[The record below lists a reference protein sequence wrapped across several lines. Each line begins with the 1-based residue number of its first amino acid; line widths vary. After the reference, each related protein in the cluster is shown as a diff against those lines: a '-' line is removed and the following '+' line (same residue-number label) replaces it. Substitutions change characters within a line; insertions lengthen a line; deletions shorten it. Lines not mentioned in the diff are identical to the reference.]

1 MHPCGDAFCTTRAP
15 PPHPLQRHG
24 ERLAAQALR
33 FLLRKL
39 ANGEVCLL
47 LAGARLTESYTR
59 ISTTARRG
67 QGLFVLLRTWH
78 GTGIVASVK
87 ENSLL

>member
-39 ANGEVCLL
+39 ANGEVCLV
-47 LAGARLTESYTR
+47 LAGARLTESYTPHLHDC
-59 ISTTARRG
+59 STGA
-67 QGLFVLLRTWH
+67 GLFVLLRIWH

-87 ENSLL
+87 ETSLL